1 MFKKSCLFAA
11 ALLMGCVP
19 FIRAQEKAAKKPL
32 DIYFLD
38 TEGGQATLFVSPS
51 GQSMLVDT
59 GFPGNQGMPPAEAN
73 APGITRDADRI
84 MAVLKT
90 ANISVLDYVVIT
102 HFHADHVGNA
112 AELAHRIPIRHFV
125 DHGPY
130 TVEMQPG
137 RDAAF
142 LSYLPVRELAHVSV
156 AKPGDR
162 IPVEG
167 LDVQVVS
174 SAGETLKEPMAGAPG
189 AGAPNPLCRDAK
201 LMEQD
206 ATPENFESVGIVVR
220 YGSFRLVD
228 LGDLT
233 WNQEHA
239 LACPNNLV
247 GTMTVFHTTR
257 HGDPHSGAPQFVDAI
272 RARVAVM
279 NNGERKGGS
288 PEYWQTVHGAP
299 GLEDF
304 WQIHRSAA
312 GGADHNSPEQFL
324 ANLNETDHGHY
335 IKMSVRAD
343 GSFSMTNERTGL
355 TKEYPARPKAASEKP
370 AN

>member
-1 MFKKSCLFAA
+1 MT
-11 ALLMGCVP
+11 
-19 FIRAQEKAAKKPL
+19 KKPL

-51 GQSMLVDT
+51 GESMLVDT
-59 GFPGNQGMPPAEAN
+59 GFPGNLGMPAPEAN

-84 MAVLKT
+84 MTVLKA
-90 ANISVLDYVVIT
+90 ANVSVLDYVVIT
-102 HFHADHVGNA
+102 HYHADHAGNA
-112 AELAHRIPIRHFV
+112 AELSRRIPIRHFI

-137 RDAAF
+137 RNGAF
-142 LSYLPVRELAHVSV
+142 LSYMEVRPHVRAST

-162 IPVEG
+162 IPIAG

-174 SAGETLKEPMAGAPG
+174 SAGETIKEPMSGAPG
-189 AGAPNPLCRDAK
+189 AGAPNPLCRNAALK
-201 LMEQD
+201 EQD
-206 ATPENFESVGIVVR
+206 PTPENFESVGIVAR
-220 YGSFRLVD
+220 YGSFRLID

-272 RARVAVM
+272 RARVAIL

-288 PEYWQTVHGAP
+288 PEYWQTVHEAP

-312 GGADHNSPEQFL
+312 GGPDHNSPEQFV

-335 IKMSVRAD
+335 LKMSVRAD
-343 GSFSMTNERTGL
+343 GSFSMTNERAGF
-355 TKEYPARPKAASEKP
+355 TKEYPARPRSSNEKSP
-370 AN
+370 N

>member
-1 MFKKSCLFAA
+1 MHSKMP
-11 ALLMGCVP
+11 LLLATFLLVP
-19 FIRAQEKAAKKPL
+19 CSLVRAQQPPQKKAL

-59 GFPGNQGMPPAEAN
+59 GFPGNQGAPPAEAN
-73 APGITRDADRI
+73 LPGVTRDADRI
-84 MAVLKT
+84 MAVLKL
-90 ANISVLDYVVIT
+90 ANVSVLDYVVIS
-102 HFHADHVGNA
+102 HYHADHAGNA
-112 AELAHRIPIRHFV
+112 AELSRRIPIRHFI

-130 TVEMQPG
+130 TVELQPG
-137 RDAAF
+137 CNDAF
-142 LSYLPVRELAHVSV
+142 LSYLAIREHAHAIT

-162 IPVEG
+162 IPIEG

-174 SAGETLKEPMAGAPG
+174 SAGDVIKEPMAGTPG

-201 LMEQD
+201 LKDQD
-206 ATPENFESVGIVVR
+206 PTPENFESVGIVVR
-220 YGSFRLVD
+220 YGNFRLVD

-239 LACPNNLV
+239 LACPNNLIGAV
-247 GTMTVFHTTR
+247 TVFHTTR
-257 HGDPHSGAPQFVDAI
+257 HGDPHSGAPQFMYAI
-272 RARVAVM
+272 HPRVAVM

-288 PEYWQTVHGAP
+288 PEYWQTVHDPP

-312 GGADHNSPEQFL
+312 GGADHNSQEQFL
-324 ANLNETDHGHY
+324 ANLNETDHGY
-335 IKMSVRAD
+335 YLKMSVRAD
-343 GSFSMTNERTGL
+343 GSFTMTNARNGFS
-355 TKEYPARPKAASEKP
+355 KEYKARGKTQ
-370 AN
+370 